1 MLMFT
6 NVRDIPGQKE
16 VFTDDMGHP
25 VEMLAKSR
33 LELNFPP
40 PGQNNEADEL
50 VVPEKGIGGVAGTAS
65 ALVARVGSFR

>member
-1 MLMFT
+1 MFEKF
-6 NVRDIPGQKE
+6 RI
-16 VFTDDMGHP
+16 DM
-25 VEMLAKSR
+25 
-33 LELNFPP
+33 NFAP

>member
-1 MLMFT
+1 
-6 NVRDIPGQKE
+6 
-16 VFTDDMGHP
+16 
-25 VEMLAKSR
+25 MLAKSKVR
-33 LELNFPP
+33 VEFPP

>member
-1 MLMFT
+1 
-6 NVRDIPGQKE
+6 
-16 VFTDDMGHP
+16 
-25 VEMLAKSR
+25 MLAKSR
-33 LELNFPP
+33 LELNSPP